1 MKKILL
7 ILIILLFSK
16 FNIVSQNQI
25 KRVLFIGNS
34 YTYVN
39 NLPQMTAD
47 IARSMGDSIFF
58 DSSAPGGYTF
68 QQHSTNAVTLEKI
81 MNSNWDFVVLQ
92 EQSQFPSF
100 PISQVE
106 ADVFPYAR
114 ILDSLINAYNPCAE
128 TVFYMTWGR
137 KNGDA
142 SNCASWP
149 PVCTY
154 DGMDSLLNLRYRM
167 MAESNHAILSPVG
180 AVWNY
185 IRQNYPSIELYS
197 SDESHPSIAGTFAAA
212 CSFYAALFRKNPELI
227 PFDSGLPSLNAE
239 NIRHA
244 VKTVVFDSLTNWHI
258 GEYDPIANFS
268 FVSNQGNSIEC
279 TNLSINANEFWW
291 DFGDGNTSQ
300 EENPTHY
307 YTSADSYKILLTASH
322 CGLSDTISRWFV
334 VETININEIENQDN
348 LWDISPNPAQNI
360 ITLNIGFKTIIEYK
374 IFNSC
379 GIEITNGKIEN
390 SSKTIDISYL
400 TEGLYFIQLFENKNK
415 IGVRKF
421 IKQE

>member
-1 MKKILL
+1 MKRSLLL
-7 ILIILLFSK
+7 ILTFIITNFV
-16 FNIVSQNQI
+16 ITAQSQT

-68 QQHSTNAVTLEKI
+68 QGHTTNSVTLEKI
-81 MNSNWDFVVLQ
+81 AQANWDFVVLQ
-92 EQSQFPSF
+92 EQSQYPSF
-100 PISQVE
+100 PNSQVE
-106 ADVFPYAR
+106 TEVFPYAH
-114 ILDSLINAYNPCAE
+114 ILDSLINANNSCCE

-154 DGMDSLLNLRYRM
+154 SGMDSLLNLRYRM
-167 MAESNHAILSPVG
+167 MAENNHAIVSPVG
-180 AVWNY
+180 AVWKY

-197 SDESHPSIAGTFAAA
+197 SDESHPSIAGTYAAA
-212 CSFYAALFRKNPELI
+212 CSFYTTLFRKNPELI
-227 PFDSGLPSLNAE
+227 TFTAGLNSTDAE
-239 NIRHA
+239 NIRRA
-244 VKTVVFDSLTNWHI
+244 SKTVVYDSIINWHI
-258 GEYDPIANFS
+258 GEYDPVANFS

-279 TNLSINANEFWW
+279 TNLSINGSEYLW
-291 DFGDGNTSQ
+291 DFGDGNSSQ

-334 VETININEIENQDN
+334 VETININEIENQEN
-348 LWDISPNPAQNI
+348 LWYISPNPAQHK
-360 ITLNIGFKTIIEYK
+360 ITLNLGFKTIIEYK

-390 SSKTIDISYL
+390 SSKTFDISNL
-400 TEGLYFIQLFENKNK
+400 SEGLYFIQLLNNQTT

-421 IKQE
+421 LKQN

>member
-1 MKKILL
+1 MKNILFFVLILL
-7 ILIILLFSK
+7 LLK
-16 FNIVSQNQI
+16 FEINAQSES

-39 NLPQMTAD
+39 NLPQMIAD
-47 IARSMGDSIFF
+47 IANSMGDTLIF
-58 DSSAPGGYTF
+58 DSNAPGGYTL
-68 QQHSTNAVTLEKI
+68 QSHSTNAVTLEKI
-81 MNSNWDFVVLQ
+81 ASSNWDFVVLQ

-106 ADVFPYAR
+106 TDVFPYAH
-114 ILDSLINAYNPCAE
+114 ILDSLINANNSCSE

-154 DGMDSLLNLRYRM
+154 SGMDSLLNLRYRM
-167 MAESNHAILSPVG
+167 MAENNHAILSPVG

-197 SDESHPSIAGTFAAA
+197 SDESHPSTAGTYAAA
-212 CSFYAALFRKNPELI
+212 CSFYTTLYRKNPELI
-227 PFDSGLPSLNAE
+227 HFDAGLSASDAE
-239 NIRHA
+239 NIRRA
-244 VKTVVFDSLTNWHI
+244 TKTVVYDSIINWHI
-258 GEYDPIANFS
+258 GEYDPVANFS
-268 FVSNQGNSIEC
+268 FVSNQGNFIEC
-279 TNLSINANEFWW
+279 SNLSINASDFNW
-291 DFGDGNTSQ
+291 DFGDGSYSL
-300 EENPTHY
+300 EENPTHF

-334 VETININEIENQDN
+334 VYPINIHDFENN
-348 LWDISPNPAQNI
+348 LEAWDVYPNPGQSKLY
-360 ITLNIGFKTIIEYK
+360 LNLDFKEVIEYK
-374 IFNSC
+374 IFDSC
-379 GIEITNGKIEN
+379 GKEITNGKIDN
-390 SSKTIDISYL
+390 ISKTVDISAL
-400 TEGLYFIQLFENKNK
+400 TEGLYFIQLFDNQAT

-421 IKQE
+421 LKQN

>member
-1 MKKILL
+1 MKHLSLL
-7 ILIILLFSK
+7 LTIVFLSK
-16 FNIVSQNQI
+16 FEINAQSQT
-25 KRVLFIGNS
+25 KRVFFIGNS

-92 EQSQFPSF
+92 EQSQLPSF

-106 ADVFPYAR
+106 TDVFPYAH

-185 IRQNYPSIELYS
+185 IRQNHPSIELYS
-197 SDESHPSIAGTFAAA
+197 SDESHPSIAGTYAAA
-212 CSFYAALFRKNPELI
+212 CSFYTALFRKNPELI
-227 PFDSGLPSLNAE
+227 PFESGLPSLDAE

-258 GEYDPIANFS
+258 GEYDPVANFS

-300 EENPTHY
+300 EENPTHFY
-307 YTSADSYKILLTASH
+307 NSADSYKILLTASY
-322 CGLSDTISRWFV
+322 CGLSDTISRWFTV
-334 VETININEIENQDN
+334 YPINIKDFENKVEG
-348 LWDISPNPAQNI
+348 WDLYPNPAKNKLFFSLDFKEI
-360 ITLNIGFKTIIEYK
+360 ITYK
-374 IFNSC
+374 IFDLY
-379 GIEITNGKIEN
+379 GKEIVHGKIEN
-390 SSKTIDISYL
+390 LSKTIDISYL
-400 TEGLYFIQLFENKNK
+400 TEGLYFIQLFENKNT